1 MDKNKKRTPAIDY
14 TSRDFSSIRRDLTQ
28 IAERFYPD
36 TFQDFSEASFGAMM
50 LDAVA
55 YVGDQL
61 SFYLDYNVN
70 ESFLDTSYQLDNII
84 RHGRIMGY
92 KNSGRPSTYGTVA
105 LYVLVPASETG
116 LGPDQEYIPVIKRGT
131 RFTSSNGQSFV
142 LTEDVD
148 MSVTNNPIVVARTDP
163 DTGSPTYYAIKSY
176 GKVVSGMFNTE
187 TISVGAFQRFRT
199 VRLANANVSEIISV
213 FDSEGNEY
221 YEVEN
226 LSQDTVFKT
235 LTNKN
240 YKNDNVPS
248 VLKPLLVNRKF
259 VTVFGNDGV
268 TLQFGSGDELS
279 SDIIAEPQSL
289 AVEVFGKSYV
299 TDTSF
304 DPSRLIS
311 NKYYGIVPQNT
322 TLTVFYRQTNPT
334 NSNVAAGGITTV
346 TNRIVEFEDITSLN
360 ASEVSFV
367 RNSLEVGNETPI
379 VGNVSNPTSAEVK
392 QRIYDTF
399 PTQNR
404 AVTQA
409 DYENMIYRMPPKYGS
424 VKRCSVQRDPDS
436 RRRNLN
442 VYIISEDR
450 NGNFTQSNSTI
461 KNNLKTW
468 MNNYRMLSDTID
480 VLDAYI
486 INFGIEFAVQ
496 PKKDTDKFTLVDTC
510 IQKLVTEFNQ
520 IKYFIGEP
528 ISISD
533 IYTKLSEV
541 EGVKSVSSVV
551 IKNKKGD
558 NYSSVSFDINDNTS
572 PDGSSVVIPKN
583 AVAELKFPS
592 VDITGKIR

>member
-1 MDKNKKRTPAIDY
+1 MADQKKIVPINY
-14 TSRDFSSIRRDLTQ
+14 TNREFETIKRDLTQ

-36 TFQDFSEASFGAMM
+36 TFQDFSQASFGSMV
-50 LDAVA
+50 LDSVS

-70 ESFLDTSYQLDNII
+70 ESFLDTSYQYENIE
-84 RHGRIMGY
+84 RHGRILGY
-92 KNSGRPSTYGTVA
+92 KGGGRASTFGKVA
-105 LYVLVPASETG
+105 LYVLVPASPTG
-116 LGPDQEYIPVIKRGT
+116 LGPDLNYIPILKKGT
-131 RFTSSNGQSFV
+131 TFNATGGGSFV
-142 LTEDVD
+142 LMENIDFSD
-148 MSVTNNPIVVARTDP
+148 PANPVIVARNNST
-163 DTGSPTYYAIKSY
+163 TGAPTYYAIKSY
-176 GKVVSGMFNTE
+176 GNVVSGRYGVERVT
-187 TISVGAFQRFRT
+187 VGAYQRFLNLTLSTR
-199 VRLANANVSEIISV
+199 NISEIISV

-221 YEVEN
+221 YEVEY
-226 LSQDTVFKT
+226 LAQDMIFKEVGN
-235 LTNKN
+235 TNF
-240 YKNDNVPS
+240 KNDNVPS
-248 VLKPLLVNRKF
+248 ILKPLLVSRKF
-259 VTVFGNDGV
+259 VVNRTRTNVS
-268 TLQFGSGDELS
+268 LQFGSGKSGES
-279 SDIIAEPQSL
+279 GIIADPA
-289 AVEVFGKSYV
+289 AVAMDVFGKSYISDM
-299 TDTSF
+299 TF
-304 DPSRLIS
+304 DPSRLTKTES
-311 NKYYGIVPQNT
+311 MGMVPSDT
-322 TLTVFYRQTNPT
+322 VLTITYRVTNPT
-334 NSNVAAGGITTV
+334 NSNYSVGSINSVASVSADF
-346 TNRIVEFEDITSLN
+346 NDRAALN
-360 ASEVSFV
+360 QSTIQEVINSFEVS
-367 RNSLEVGNETPI
+367 NEEPI
-379 VGNVSNPTSAEVK
+379 VGDVTNPTPDEIK
-392 QRIYDTF
+392 RRIYDTF

-486 INFGIEFAVQ
+486 INFGIEFVVQ

-510 IQKLVTEFNQ
+510 IQKLTTEFNQ
-520 IKYFIGEP
+520 TKYFIGEP

>member
-1 MDKNKKRTPAIDY
+1 MDKNKKTTPAIDY

-131 RFTSSNGQSFV
+131 RFTSSNGQNFV

-334 NSNVAAGGITTV
+334 NSNVAAGGISTV
-346 TNRIVEFEDITSLN
+346 TSRIVEFEDITSLN
-360 ASEVSFV
+360 ATEASFV

-404 AVTQA
+404 AVTQR
-409 DYENMIYRMPPKYGS
+409 DYENLVYRMPANFGS
-424 VKRCSVQRDPDS
+424 IKRCSVQKDPDS
-436 RRRNLN
+436 QKRNLN
-442 VYIISEDR
+442 VYVISESPVGKLEQT
-450 NGNFTQSNSTI
+450 NTTI
-461 KNNLKTW
+461 KENIKTW
-468 MNNYRMLSDTID
+468 LNHYRMINDTVDI
-480 VLDAYI
+480 LDTFI
-486 INFGIEFAVQ
+486 INLGINFVVKPE
-496 PKKDTDKFTLVDTC
+496 PRTDKYKVLNDCVDALA
-510 IQKLVTEFNQ
+510 KEFSTPM
-520 IKYFIGEP
+520 FIGE
-528 ISISD
+528 S
-533 IYTKLSEV
+533 LSLSRIFNILNNV
-541 EGVKSVSSVV
+541 PGVNDTVKAQIVN
-551 IKNKKGD
+551 KNSA
-558 NYSSVSFDINDNTS
+558 NYSNVFFSIDENTS
-572 PDGSSVVIPKN
+572 PDGDTIVCPKN
-583 AVAELKFPS
+583 AVFEIKFPET
-592 VDITGKIR
+592 DIKGKLR